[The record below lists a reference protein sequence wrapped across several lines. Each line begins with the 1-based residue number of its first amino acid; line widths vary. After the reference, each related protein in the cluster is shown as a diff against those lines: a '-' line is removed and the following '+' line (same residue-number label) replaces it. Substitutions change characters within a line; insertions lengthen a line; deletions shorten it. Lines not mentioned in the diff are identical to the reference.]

1 MAVLVM
7 VADIFAANKNR
18 SMEKKTAG
26 IYNDGLILVALKFTV
41 VAKII

>member
-1 MAVLVM
+1 MAT
-7 VADIFAANKNR
+7 DIFVANKNR

-26 IYNDGLILVALKFTV
+26 IYNDGLLLVALKFTV